1 MTTGFAPH
9 APAFASMEQ
18 ADEQFSFAPQIDLQ
32 DHKDSEGVLS
42 NGRWSLDDKFD
53 ALGNMIVAHAAGAP
67 AARTLNG
74 LPSPTQ
80 AIHRRDVISAALRPG
95 RLFDRTLN
103 IRVVGSSFSNETDQ
117 SAHSRHHPTN

>member
-53 ALGNMIVAHAAGAP
+53 ALGNMIVAHAAGESCNP
-67 AARTLNG
+67 SGINCYETPEMKWNG
-74 LPSPTQ
+74 T
-80 AIHRRDVISAALRPG
+80 
-95 RLFDRTLN
+95 
-103 IRVVGSSFSNETDQ
+103 
-117 SAHSRHHPTN
+117 